1 MEVFDFDHENV
12 IRAEKSKINGFRVK
26 IKKLFRVVEISLVI
40 ISLTWASNR
49 LPFAVRV
56 SVDFLRQ
63 ILNVVVCHFFVFLLG
78 NVIVLT
84 LFLKSPRQHQQDF
97 QDTDEAN
104 FCRGFMDSADDLA
117 HLAGEFPPRP
127 PPEEIVYQDKQT
139 ILEVAARVKI
149 HRRSQSEYDTCSAAM
164 ISSEKKS
171 SPEEDCGDD
180 EGGGRLR
187 RPEAAERPRGEVD
200 VVDELSNEE
209 FQKTIEAFIAKQ
221 VEFHQ
226 QEKVAIVL
234 HG

>member
-12 IRAEKSKINGFRVK
+12 IRAEKSTINGLREN
-26 IKKLFRVVEISLVI
+26 IKKLFRVVEISLVL

-49 LPFAVRV
+49 LPLAARV
-56 SVDFLRQ
+56 SADFLRQ
-63 ILNVVVCHFFVFLLG
+63 ILNFVVGHLFVFLLG

-84 LFLKSPRQHQQDF
+84 LFLKSPRRHQQDF
-97 QDTDEAN
+97 QDTVGAD
-104 FCRGFMDSADDLA
+104 FCREFMDSTDGGA
-117 HLAGEFPPRP
+117 HLAGEHT
-127 PPEEIVYQDKQT
+127 PEEIVYQDKQT

-149 HRRSQSEYDTCSAAM
+149 HRRSQSDDTCSTARR
-164 ISSEKKS
+164 SSEKKS
-171 SPEEDCGDD
+171 SPEEDFGDD

-187 RPEAAERPRGEVD
+187 RPERPRGAVD

>member
-12 IRAEKSKINGFRVK
+12 IRAEKSKINGLREN
-26 IKKLFRVVEISLVI
+26 IKKLFRVVEISLVL

-49 LPFAVRV
+49 LPLAVRL
-56 SVDFLRQ
+56 SADFLRQ
-63 ILNVVVCHFFVFLLG
+63 ILNVVVGHLFVFLLG

-84 LFLKSPRQHQQDF
+84 LFLKSPRRHQQDF
-97 QDTDEAN
+97 QDTDGAD
-104 FCRGFMDSADDLA
+104 FCREFMDSADGGA
-117 HLAGEFPPRP
+117 HLAGEP

-149 HRRSQSEYDTCSAAM
+149 HRRSQSDDTCSTGR
-164 ISSEKKS
+164 SSEKKS
-171 SPEEDCGDD
+171 SPEEDFGDD

-187 RPEAAERPRGEVD
+187 RTERLRGAVD